1 MSKPPAVAQPV
12 APPPSLWRLF
22 LGFFIMGSTSLGG
35 GVIAYLR
42 TGLVTHYRWLD
53 DETFV
58 ELMAISQS
66 LPGLN
71 ATNMSIL
78 AGDRLR
84 GWPGALLGALGM
96 CLPGASLMT
105 AAAFAV
111 GVGGDDPISKA
122 FLHAIAAGAVG
133 LVAVVGIQL
142 GSKMLYEI
150 ADYVFVAITIV
161 LVAFLHVSVLY
172 ALIGVGAVAIWWHR
186 PRKTGLPDTKD
197 AAHKDP
203 ARRDPAS

>member
-1 MSKPPAVAQPV
+1 MNTHAAAPKGPALPL

-22 LGFFIMGSTSLGG
+22 LGFFFMGATSLGG

-42 TGLVTHYRWLD
+42 TGLVRNYRWLD

-78 AGDRLR
+78 SGDRLR
-84 GWPGALLGALGM
+84 GWRGAFLAALGM
-96 CLPGASLMT
+96 CLPGATLMT

-111 GVGGDDPISKA
+111 GVGGDDPLSKA

-133 LVAVVGIQL
+133 LIAVVMVQL
-142 GSKMLYEI
+142 GAKVLVEI
-150 ADYVFVAITIV
+150 ADYAFVILTGV
-161 LVAFLHVSVLY
+161 LVAFLHVPVLY
-172 ALIGVGAVAIWWHR
+172 ALVGVGALAIWWHR
-186 PRKTGLPDTKD
+186 PRKGVAPKPVDPHFKD
-197 AAHKDP
+197 HP
-203 ARRDPAS
+203 

>member
-1 MSKPPAVAQPV
+1 MKPHTA
-12 APPPSLWRLF
+12 APKAPKLPLAPTPSLWRLF

-42 TGLVTHYRWLD
+42 TGLVSHYRWLD

-78 AGDRLR
+78 SGDRLR
-84 GWPGALLGALGM
+84 GWRGAFLAALGM

-105 AAAFAV
+105 AAAFAF
-111 GVGGDDPISKA
+111 GIGGDDPMSKA

-133 LVAVVGIQL
+133 LIAVVMVQL
-142 GSKMLYEI
+142 GAKVLSEI
-150 ADYVFVAITIV
+150 ADYVFVVLTAV
-161 LVAFLHVSVLY
+161 LVAILHVPVLY
-172 ALIGVGAVAIWWHR
+172 ALVGVGALAIWWHR
-186 PRKTGLPDTKD
+186 PRKGVAPKAVDPHFKD
-197 AAHKDP
+197 HP
-203 ARRDPAS
+203 

>member
-1 MSKPPAVAQPV
+1 MTKAPAAPALPV

-22 LGFFIMGSTSLGG
+22 IGFLIMGGTSLGG

-42 TGLVTHYRWLD
+42 TGLVVRYRWLD

-84 GWPGALLGALGM
+84 GWPGALIAALGM
-96 CLPGASLMT
+96 CLPGAALMT
-105 AAAFAV
+105 GAAFAY
-111 GVGGDDPISKA
+111 GIGGDDPASKA
-122 FLHAIAAGAVG
+122 FLRAIAAGAVG
-133 LVAVVGIQL
+133 LISVVLVQL
-142 GSKMLYEI
+142 GAKMLSEF
-150 ADYVFVAITIV
+150 ADYVFVALTAV
-161 LVAFLHVSVLY
+161 LVAVLHVPVPY
-172 ALIGVGAVAIWWHR
+172 AMIGVGALAIWWHR
-186 PRKTGLPDTKD
+186 PRKAAPPAAKD
-197 AAHKDP
+197 GPGKESVP
-203 ARRDPAS
+203 

>member
-1 MSKPPAVAQPV
+1 MSARPAATTALPV

-22 LGFFIMGSTSLGG
+22 LGFFVMGATSLGG

-42 TGLVTHYRWLD
+42 TGLVSRYRWLD

-84 GWPGALLGALGM
+84 GWPGAAIAALGM
-96 CLPGASLMT
+96 CLPGATLMT
-105 AAAFAV
+105 AAAFAY
-111 GVGGDDPISKA
+111 GIGGDDPISIA

-133 LVAVVGIQL
+133 LVTVVSVQL
-142 GSKMLYEI
+142 GAKMLTEI
-150 ADYVFVAITIV
+150 ADYVFVALTAV
-161 LVAFLHVSVLY
+161 LVAFFHVPVLY
-172 ALIGVGAVAIWWHR
+172 ALFGVGALAIWWHR
-186 PRKTGLPDTKD
+186 PRPGKD
-197 AAHKDP
+197 AAP
-203 ARRDPAS
+203 

>member
-1 MSKPPAVAQPV
+1 MNAHAVAPKGPKLPV
-12 APPPSLWRLF
+12 APPPTLWRLF
-22 LGFFIMGSTSLGG
+22 MAFLTMGATSLGG

-42 TGLVTHYRWLD
+42 TGLVSHYRWLD

-78 AGDRLR
+78 SGDRLR
-84 GWPGALLGALGM
+84 GWPGALLAALGM
-96 CLPGASLMT
+96 CLPGALLMT

-111 GVGGDDPISKA
+111 GIGGDDPISKA

-133 LVAVVGIQL
+133 LITVVLVQL
-142 GSKMLYEI
+142 GAKVLGEI
-150 ADYVFVAITIV
+150 ADYAFVVLTAV
-161 LVAFLHVSVLY
+161 LVAFLHVPVLIS
-172 ALIGVGAVAIWWHR
+172 LVGVGALAIWWHR
-186 PRKTGLPDTKD
+186 PRKGTAPKPVDPHFKD
-197 AAHKDP
+197 HP
-203 ARRDPAS
+203 

>member
-1 MSKPPAVAQPV
+1 MNAHATATPGVKLPV

-22 LGFFIMGSTSLGG
+22 AAFLMMGATSLGG

-42 TGLVTHYRWLD
+42 TGLVSNYRWLD

-78 AGDRLR
+78 SGDRLR
-84 GWPGALLGALGM
+84 GWRGAFVAALGM

-105 AAAFAV
+105 AAAFAY
-111 GVGGDDPISKA
+111 GVGGDDPLSKA

-133 LVAVVGIQL
+133 LITVVLVQL
-142 GSKMLYEI
+142 GAKVLVEI
-150 ADYVFVAITIV
+150 ADYAFVALTAV
-161 LVAFLHVSVLY
+161 LVGFLQVPVLY
-172 ALIGVGAVAIWWHR
+172 ALVGVGALAIWWHR
-186 PRKTGLPDTKD
+186 PRKSGPDRIE
-197 AAHKDP
+197 DP
-203 ARRDPAS
+203 HPKGPAS

>member
-1 MSKPPAVAQPV
+1 MSKPVAVALPM
-12 APPPSLWRLF
+12 APPPSLARLF
-22 LGFFIMGSTSLGG
+22 TAFFIMGATSLGG

-42 TGLVTHYRWLD
+42 TGLVTRYRWLD

-84 GWPGALLGALGM
+84 GWPGALVAALGM

-105 AAAFAV
+105 AAAFAYSI
-111 GVGGDDPISKA
+111 GGDDPVSKA

-133 LVAVVGIQL
+133 LISVVMVQL
-142 GSKMLYEI
+142 GAKVLTEI
-150 ADYVFVAITIV
+150 ADYVFVALTAV
-161 LVAFLHVSVLY
+161 LVAFLHVPVPY
-172 ALIGVGAVAIWWHR
+172 ALLGVGALAIWWHR
-186 PRKTGLPDTKD
+186 PRSKAPHD
-197 AAHKDP
+197 AKDP
-203 ARRDPAS
+203 RHEDPAS

>member
-1 MSKPPAVAQPV
+1 MTGHAAAPPADERPV

-22 LGFFIMGSTSLGG
+22 VGFFVMGATSIGG
-35 GVIAYLR
+35 GVLAYLH
-42 TGLVTHYRWLD
+42 TGLVARYRWLD
-53 DETFV
+53 DHTFV

-84 GWPGALLGALGM
+84 GWPGAFFAALGM

-105 AAAFAV
+105 AAAFAY
-111 GVGGDDPISKA
+111 GVGGDNPVSIA

-133 LVAVVGIQL
+133 LIAVVLVQL
-142 GSKMLYEI
+142 GAKVLIEI
-150 ADYVFVAITIV
+150 ADYAFVALTAV
-161 LVAFLHVSVLY
+161 LVAFLHVPVLF
-172 ALIGVGAVAIWWHR
+172 ALVGVGALAIWWHR
-186 PRKTGLPDTKD
+186 PRKAGPNKNEGPEP
-197 AAHKDP
+197 KG
-203 ARRDPAS
+203 PAS

>member
-1 MSKPPAVAQPV
+1 MSARPAASPALPV

-22 LGFFIMGSTSLGG
+22 LGFFVMGATSLGG

-42 TGLVTHYRWLD
+42 TGLVSRYRWLD

-84 GWPGALLGALGM
+84 GWPGAAIAALGM
-96 CLPGASLMT
+96 CLPGATLMT
-105 AAAFAV
+105 AAAFAY
-111 GVGGDDPISKA
+111 GIGGDDPISIA

-133 LVAVVGIQL
+133 LITVVTVQL
-142 GSKMLYEI
+142 GAKMLTEI
-150 ADYVFVAITIV
+150 ADYVFVALTAV
-161 LVAFLHVSVLY
+161 LVALFHVPVLY
-172 ALIGVGAVAIWWHR
+172 ALFGVGALAIWWHR
-186 PRKTGLPDTKD
+186 PRPDKAPDVKD
-197 AAHKDP
+197 AAP
-203 ARRDPAS
+203 

>member
-1 MSKPPAVAQPV
+1 MSKSPAAALPV
-12 APPPSLWRLF
+12 APPPSLWHLF
-22 LGFFIMGSTSLGG
+22 LGFLMIGATSLGG

-42 TGLVTHYRWLD
+42 TGLVARYRWLD
-53 DETFV
+53 DPTFV

-84 GWPGALLGALGM
+84 GWPGALVAALGM

-105 AAAFAV
+105 AAAFAY
-111 GVGGDDPISKA
+111 GIGGDDPVSLA

-133 LVAVVGIQL
+133 LITVVMVQL
-142 GSKMLYEI
+142 GAKMLIEI
-150 ADYVFVAITIV
+150 ADYVFVALTAV
-161 LVAFLHVSVLY
+161 LVAFFHVPVPY
-172 ALIGVGAVAIWWHR
+172 VMVGMAALAIWWHR
-186 PRKTGLPDTKD
+186 PRKTVEGK
-197 AAHKDP
+197 AAQDVQTKDP
-203 ARRDPAS
+203 AP

>member
-1 MSKPPAVAQPV
+1 MSKQPVVALPV

-22 LGFFIMGSTSLGG
+22 LGFLMMGATSLGG

-42 TGLVTHYRWLD
+42 TGLVARYRWLD
-53 DETFV
+53 DATFV

-84 GWPGALLGALGM
+84 GWPGALVAALGM

-105 AAAFAV
+105 AAAFAY
-111 GVGGDDPISKA
+111 GVGGDDPVSKA

-133 LVAVVGIQL
+133 LITVVTVQL
-142 GSKMLYEI
+142 GAKMLTEI
-150 ADYVFVAITIV
+150 ADYVFVVLTAV
-161 LVAFLHVSVLY
+161 LVALFHVPVPY
-172 ALIGVGAVAIWWHR
+172 ALVGMAALAIWWHR
-186 PRKTGLPDTKD
+186 PRKAPAKAADTPPKG
-197 AAHKDP
+197 
-203 ARRDPAS
+203 PAS

>member
-1 MSKPPAVAQPV
+1 MSVRPPTSRPPALPV

-22 LGFFIMGSTSLGG
+22 TAFLTMGATSLGG

-42 TGLVTHYRWLD
+42 TGLVSHYRWLD

-78 AGDRLR
+78 SGDRLR
-84 GWPGALLGALGM
+84 GWPGAAVAALGM
-96 CLPGASLMT
+96 CLPGATIMT
-105 AAAFAV
+105 AAAFAY
-111 GVGGDDPISKA
+111 GVGGDNPLSKA

-133 LVAVVGIQL
+133 LIAVVMVQL
-142 GSKMLYEI
+142 GSKVLAEI
-150 ADYVFVAITIV
+150 ADYFFVALTAV
-161 LVAFLHVSVLY
+161 LVALLHVPVLY
-172 ALIGVGAVAIWWHR
+172 ALVGVGALAIWWHR
-186 PRKTGLPDTKD
+186 PRKPG
-197 AAHKDP
+197 
-203 ARRDPAS
+203 PASTPSPQSKEPAA

>member
-1 MSKPPAVAQPV
+1 MSKPVAVPALPL

-22 LGFFIMGSTSLGG
+22 LGFFIMGATSLGG

-111 GVGGDDPISKA
+111 GVGGDDPLSKA

-133 LVAVVGIQL
+133 LVTVVGVQL
-142 GSKMLYEI
+142 GAKMLYEI

-172 ALIGVGAVAIWWHR
+172 ALVGVGAVAIWWHR
-186 PRKTGLPDTKD
+186 PRKTGLPD
-197 AAHKDP
+197 AKDP
-203 ARRDPAS
+203 EHKEPAS